1 MFKLF
6 HVNFSITNRRRIF
19 ASLVFLSIASLLGLM
34 YATLSTK
41 GLTALELVMMICFF
55 VTLPWL
61 VIGFWNAV
69 IGLILLRFTKN
80 PISIVNPLLSEY
92 NDDSPIIDSTAIVS
106 CIRNEDTSI
115 VVRNLEGMLSELE
128 AAGMSKTDK
137 FTLYVL
143 SDSSEPNIIEDE
155 EVVYRDLQTRW
166 KGEFEVI
173 YRHRTVNTGFKA
185 GNIRD
190 FCNQWGHLHDYMLV
204 IDADSFLSASCVLK
218 LVRLMQSNPRTGI
231 LQSLV
236 VGMPTKSPFARV
248 FQYGMRLGMRSYTM
262 GSAWWQSDCGPYWGH
277 NALVRLEPFIK
288 ECELPELVGNGPLSG
303 AILSHDQIEATYMRR
318 AGYEV
323 RVVPEEGESFEENPT
338 SLPEFIQ
345 RDLRWCQGNLQYLK
359 LLFTPGLKLVSRC
372 HLLLAILMF
381 IGSPAWLLF
390 MLTAAIAV
398 ILYGRAPIMVD
409 DTLVSGTLNNKEL
422 LSAMLEYDSFNHSY
436 GLLTIIIIMTM
447 VFAPKL
453 ATVIDILFQ
462 RELRREFGGISNIL
476 LSTTI
481 EIVFSALLAPI
492 MAVAH
497 SIFIGGLI
505 FGHKIGWSVQH
516 RHAEDLTIK
525 GAFIHLWPQTLLG
538 LIGVAFV
545 ATFNSGAVL
554 FALPVIFG
562 LAISIPFAVTSASSL
577 FSKWFLSSGLWCI
590 PEEQNSSNTLVKL
603 NLPVLNKPIETDS
616 GELTSKSVIPALV
629 SNKSFVE

>member
-1 MFKLF
+1 MFKQF
-6 HVNFSITNRRRIF
+6 PVNFSITNRRRIF

-69 IGLILLRFTKN
+69 IGLILMRFTKN
-80 PISIVNPLLSEY
+80 PVSIVNPLLSEY
-92 NDDSPIIDSTAIVS
+92 KDDSPIYDSTAIVS

-128 AAGMSKTDK
+128 AAGLSKTDK

-143 SDSSEPNIIEDE
+143 SDSSEPNIIKDE
-155 EVVYRDLQTRW
+155 EVIYRDLQTRW

-190 FCNQWGHLHDYMLV
+190 FCKQWGHLHDYMLV
-204 IDADSFLSASCVLK
+204 IDADSFMSASCILK
-218 LVRLMQSNPRTGI
+218 LVRLMQSNPCTGI

-262 GSAWWQSDCGPYWGH
+262 GSAWWQGDCGPYWGH

-303 AILSHDQIEATYMRR
+303 AILSHDQIEATHMRR

-359 LLFTPGLKLVSRC
+359 LLFTPGLKPVSRC

-390 MLTAAIAV
+390 MLTAAFTV

-436 GLLTIIIIMTM
+436 GLLTIIIIMSM

-462 RELRREFGGISNIL
+462 RELRRAFGGISNIL

-497 SIFIGGLI
+497 SVFIGGLI

-516 RHAEDLTIK
+516 RHAKDLTIK
-525 GAFIHLWPQTLLG
+525 GASIHLWPQTLLG

-603 NLPVLNKPIETDS
+603 DLPALNKPIETES
-616 GELTSKSVIPALV
+616 GELTSKPVIPALV

>member
-1 MFKLF
+1 MFKQF

-19 ASLVFLSIASLLGLM
+19 ASLVILSIVSLLGLM

-69 IGLILLRFTKN
+69 IGLFLMRFTKN
-80 PISIVNPLLSEY
+80 PGSIVNPLLSEY
-92 NDDSPIIDSTAIVS
+92 KDDSPILDSTAIVS

-128 AAGMSKTDK
+128 AAGLSKTDK

-143 SDSSEPNIIEDE
+143 SDSSEPNIIKDE

-204 IDADSFLSASCVLK
+204 IDADSFMSAACILK

-236 VGMPTKSPFARV
+236 VGMPTRSPFARV

-262 GSAWWQSDCGPYWGH
+262 GSAWWQGDCGPYWGH

-303 AILSHDQIEATYMRR
+303 AILSHDQIEAAHMRR

-359 LLFTPGLKLVSRC
+359 LLFTPGLKPVSRC

-390 MLTAAIAV
+390 MLTAAIVV

-436 GLLTIIIIMTM
+436 GLLTIVIIMSM

-453 ATVIDILFQ
+453 ATVIDILFR
-462 RELRREFGGISNIL
+462 RELRRAFGGISNIL
-476 LSTTI
+476 LSTAI

-516 RHAEDLTIK
+516 RHAKDLTVK
-525 GAFIHLWPQTLLG
+525 GAFLHLWPQSLLG

-590 PEEQNSSNTLVKL
+590 PEEQNSCNTLVKL
-603 NLPVLNKPIETDS
+603 NLPVLNKPTETDS
-616 GELTSKSVIPALV
+616 GELTNKPVIPALV